1 METDLLK
8 YSFPIVRYFIPE
20 FITRMRW
27 RSEVLE
33 KPSPRQSIA
42 MCNLLL
48 TVYLKKGCLDYQDL
62 VEIAVHT
69 SKVEN
74 QALAEKVAN
83 EVLLEIDD
91 EEERPPSLDE
101 DALLGLFSPK
111 SDELTSYLPSETDKP
126 DRGEPQARHD
136 SDVDIFKEFTSQP
149 DLGVGPGEDEL
160 VKRVI
165 RRHKDERDEASRR
178 RLADF
183 LKARLLK
190 LGRDFERSVESLQR
204 LMLRPFEYGDDP
216 EDIDEE
222 RSLENIL
229 DQAKR
234 VDEVGYDDF
243 LIRRKNRRKKAVVF
257 ILDISN
263 TMFYQWE
270 GLTSIHYSVMSL
282 VPLLW
287 SLRGEDF
294 GVVLYESN
302 SHVQKDLQEQGDVE
316 ELIDGLLVLVTAT
329 TGEVEK
335 SLRGAMGARTWGGTV
350 PNQSLKW
357 ALERLES
364 SGERAERICVY
375 FSDFVLEDPD
385 STSEEKTENYEV
397 VRRMVDRGI
406 HVVACVSPLAR
417 CEIFSSYS
425 EKVLKLLKE
434 AGCEMLET
442 LRPSEF
448 LDEVQ
453 RLLETY

>member
-20 FITRMRW
+20 FISRMR
-27 RSEVLE
+27 RIREVVE

-42 MCNLLL
+42 MCDLLL
-48 TVYLKKGCLDYQDL
+48 TVYLKKGRLDYYDL

-74 QALAEKVAN
+74 QALAERVAN
-83 EVLLEIDD
+83 EVLIEID
-91 EEERPPSLDE
+91 EEERTPPLDE

-111 SDELTSYLPSETDKP
+111 SDELISFIPSEIDKR
-126 DRGEPQARHD
+126 DHGEPRAMHD
-136 SDVDIFKEFTSQP
+136 SDVDIFREFTSQP

-160 VKRVI
+160 VKSVI
-165 RRHKDERDEASRR
+165 RRHKDDRDEASRR
-178 RLADF
+178 RLTNF

-190 LGRDFERSVESLQR
+190 LGRDFERSVESLQKPI
-204 LMLRPFEYGDDP
+204 LRPFEYGDDP
-216 EDIDEE
+216 EEIDEE

-243 LIRRKNRRKKAVVF
+243 LIRRKNKRKKAVIF

-270 GLTSIHYSVMSL
+270 GLTSIHYSVISFI
-282 VPLLW
+282 PLLW
-287 SLRGEDF
+287 SLRREDF

-302 SHVQKDLQEQGDVE
+302 SHVQKNLQERGDIE
-316 ELIDGLLVLVTAT
+316 EIIDGLLVLVTAT

-357 ALERLES
+357 ALEQLES
-364 SGERAERICVY
+364 VEKRAERICFY

-385 STSEEKTENYEV
+385 STSEEKAENYEV
-397 VRRMVDRGI
+397 VRRMVDHGI
-406 HVVACVSPLAR
+406 HIVACVSPLAR
-417 CEIFSSYS
+417 CDIFSSYS
-425 EKVLKLLKE
+425 ENVLKLLKE
-434 AGCEMLET
+434 AGCNMLET
-442 LRPSEF
+442 LRPREF

-453 RLLETY
+453 FLLETY